1 MENMEKVILQ
11 TKNVQ
16 KYYGNKDNVTR
27 ALNDISFEIKE
38 GEFVGIMGASGS
50 GKTTLLNCISTID
63 SVTSGNIY
71 IDGTDITTLRGN
83 KLADFRREKL
93 GFIFQQFNLL
103 DTLTAYD
110 NISLALSVLRTPVKE
125 IDKKIKHISKVLNIE
140 EVLEKYPYEMSG
152 GQQQR
157 VAAAR
162 AIITNPALI
171 LADEPTGALDSK
183 SAKQL
188 LAQLTSLNEEEKA
201 TIMMVTHDSMSA
213 SYCKR
218 ILFIKDGKIFQ
229 ELRKGDKDRSTFYRE
244 ILEVVSL
251 LGGDNDDDV

>member
-1 MENMEKVILQ
+1 MEKVILQ

-71 IDGTDITTLRGN
+71 IDGKDITTLRGN